1 MLKEITLQEAVK
13 RYQDHEQVRVWH
25 DDGEKVEVF
34 NIAEVFNGCRFIVD
48 EEECHPA
55 EGAIGLY
62 RDEPPSKV
70 PKKNS
75 LEVKPA
81 RKKID
86 EGKVKALREAGWSQA
101 KIADEMGVSQG
112 TISSLLKKLQND
124 E

>member
-48 EEECHPA
+48 EEEEGQPA

-70 PKKNS
+70 PKK
-75 LEVKPA
+75 KQFGGKA
-81 RKKID
+81 GKKED
-86 EGKVKALREAGWSQA
+86 
-101 KIADEMGVSQG
+101 
-112 TISSLLKKLQND
+112 
-124 E
+124 

>member
-1 MLKEITLQEAVK
+1 MNHLQ
-13 RYQDHEQVRVWH
+13 RCQ
-25 DDGEKVEVF
+25 
-34 NIAEVFNGCRFIVD
+34 
-48 EEECHPA
+48 
-55 EGAIGLY
+55 
-62 RDEPPSKV
+62 
-70 PKKNS
+70 KNS